1 MLQAIER
8 EFDICRAEL
17 SRAASTSQINWS
29 IHMEEEDGH
38 TEWFC
43 RNFYEWLQKGLSL
56 DTIMQQVKRIAE
68 MRIDHWFQIDAF

>member
-1 MLQAIER
+1 MLASLKG
-8 EFDICRAEL
+8 DI
-17 SRAASTSQINWS
+17 
-29 IHMEEEDGH
+29 
-38 TEWFC
+38 WFC